1 MLPEVEEFFKT
12 GTDSNEYYNEQA
24 RISNAHPVPL
34 WRESW
39 NEEER
44 AKFYEADKA
53 RKIALMEFEHE
64 WRERRSKALDAL
76 KNHSDPVVKWLATDR
91 VIQRDYTGYRDQ
103 VLKSL
108 PMNREQMDSFGDRQ
122 GWCGDYAR
130 MLERAERAGVLPAPT
145 PELANIDALVKE
157 LRDYWGGT
165 ESRFRNVIK
174 SHLPAILE
182 SAAKMQAERE
192 AAEKAAHEEATK
204 VLAESLAGNSTR
216 DESAQEA
223 VRADRAR
230 DERGRFAAVTVA
242 A

>member
-1 MLPEVEEFFKT
+1 MLPEIEEFFKT

-24 RISNAHPVPL
+24 RISNEHPVPL
-34 WRESW
+34 WRDSW
-39 NEEER
+39 DEEQR
-44 AKFYEADKA
+44 ASFYAADKA

-64 WRERRSKALDAL
+64 WKERRVKALETL
-76 KNHSDPVVKWLATDR
+76 KNHSDPIIKWLVTDR
-91 VIQRDYTGYRDQ
+91 VIQRDYTGYRDH
-103 VLKSL
+103 VLRAL
-108 PMNREQMDSFGDRQ
+108 PMNREQIDGFGDRQ

-130 MLERAERAGVLPAPT
+130 MLDRAERAGVLPAPT
-145 PELANIDALVKE
+145 PELADITALVRE
-157 LRDYWGGT
+157 LQNYWGGS
-165 ESRFRNVIK
+165 ESRFRNTIK

-182 SAAKMQAERE
+182 SAKKMEAERL
-192 AAEKAAHEEATK
+192 AAEKAAAEKE
-204 VLAESLAGNSTR
+204 LAESLAGNSTR